1 MTVFFDG
8 AAVLIRHPGSESG
21 LWLTRSDQ
29 TTNQLKLIIAERL
42 GSESPRETVDRELAW
57 QLRLN
62 RGKDY
67 LISSVA
73 RLHFEGQ
80 LTLPGEDEA
89 RAFCIEFFIVEPY
102 GQHCRDHLL
111 NDPQNR
117 WLSRA
122 ELLSGCSTRGEI
134 VCPIST
140 GLLKAAD
147 VISVCE

>member
-1 MTVFFDG
+1 MTALFDG

-21 LWLTRSDQ
+21 LWLTRNDRNS
-29 TTNQLKLIIAERL
+29 NQLKLIIAERL
-42 GSESPRETVDRELAW
+42 GNESPRETVDRELAW

-73 RLHFEGQ
+73 RLHFEGS
-80 LTLPGEDEA
+80 LTLPGEDNA

-102 GQHCRDHLL
+102 GQRCRDLL
-111 NDPQNR
+111 LKDQQNR

-122 ELLSGCSTRGEI
+122 ELLSGLSTDGEI
-134 VCPIST
+134 VCPITS